1 MRKTKTLC
9 DHSIRVRAAVLEL
22 GLEAERPLHAR
33 HAADALSAER
43 LEYCERPA
51 RHRGAHLYTGKRF
64 RNLPLSTSDRIAC
77 ARLIAA
83 RALALGG
90 AL

>member
-9 DHSIRVRAAVLEL
+9 DHSIRVRAIALEL
-22 GLEAERPLHAR
+22 GLEAERPLHA
-33 HAADALSAER
+33 DAVSAER

-51 RHRGAHLYTGKRF
+51 RHRGAHLYTGKRL
-64 RNLPLSTSDRIAC
+64 RDLPLSTSDRIAC

-83 RALALGG
+83 RALARGG
-90 AL
+90 ASP